1 MKMKNGMYLFAAAIV
16 AGTVGLS
23 SCSNDEDVVGGG
35 EASGVA
41 QKVTLGV
48 SVNGVSKKAAQG
60 EVNLGGAVADI
71 ANVLIVPVA
80 GGQYQ
85 VPISFGTVSG
95 SSKQSKVMDASL
107 QTTVNEFLVYGN
119 VPTDVTNAGAGAFGG
134 FTYSVAATNPDDANF
149 KQHNINEVVCAP
161 LALVYGV
168 DAKKFATSG
177 DATKENFWTA
187 DGGATWNADQS
198 AITSET
204 KGIKITGVKYQ
215 VGVMAS
221 KVFENTQFV
230 ASDVPFGEKAG
241 GDVELNEGNW
251 VSEIC
256 DNMKLTGIFVEGQN
270 STIND
275 KFVWSNPTWL
285 LDTPIAAVTKATR
298 NQDAWEAN
306 TAKIKTE
313 TVDGT
318 GVKVDNADF
327 YTVVAPDD
335 ADGIVV
341 SFQFQNNTG
350 RTLTLDNGNTVS
362 NGAYAY
368 YSVKL
373 NQKESKNIFAA
384 ATTTVLNARITDWG
398 KGTVVPP
405 TTTDVVIGVEFDVAW
420 AAGLSYD
427 FEI

>member
-1 MKMKNGMYLFAAAIV
+1 MKNGMYLFATAIV
-16 AGTVGLS
+16 ASTMGLA

-48 SVNGVSKKAAQG
+48 SVNGVSKKASQAD
-60 EVNLGGAVADI
+60 VNLGGAVADI

-85 VPISFGTVSG
+85 VPISFGTVKG
-95 SSKQSKVMDASL
+95 ASKQSAVVETSL

-119 VPTDVTNAGAGAFGG
+119 VPTNVTNAGAGAFGG
-134 FTYSVAATNPDDANF
+134 FNYTVSATNPDDANF
-149 KQHNINEVVCAP
+149 KAHNISEAVCGP
-161 LALVYGV
+161 LALVYGT
-168 DAKKFATSG
+168 DATTFATSAN
-177 DATKENFWTA
+177 ATSDNFWIA
-187 DGGATWNADQS
+187 EGGATWNTGQN

-221 KVFENTQFV
+221 KIFENTQFD
-230 ASDVPFGEKAG
+230 ASDNPFGQGNE
-241 GDVELNEGNW
+241 ELSADNW
-251 VSEIC
+251 VEQIC
-256 DNMKLTGIFVEGQN
+256 NNMKLTGIFVEGQN

-285 LDTPIAAVTKATR
+285 LDTPHTATTATR
-298 NQDAWEAN
+298 NTDAWENNA
-306 TAKIKTE
+306 AKIKTE
-313 TVDGT
+313 TVETGT

-327 YTVVAPDD
+327 YTVVAPDN

-350 RTLTLDNGNTVS
+350 RVLTLDDGKTVA

-373 NQKESKNIFAA
+373 NKKESKDIFAA
-384 ATTTVLNARITDWG
+384 ATTTVLNARITDWS

>member
-1 MKMKNGMYLFAAAIV
+1 
-16 AGTVGLS
+16 
-23 SCSNDEDVVGGG
+23 
-35 EASGVA
+35 
-41 QKVTLGV
+41 
-48 SVNGVSKKAAQG
+48 
-60 EVNLGGAVADI
+60 
-71 ANVLIVPVA
+71 
-80 GGQYQ
+80 
-85 VPISFGTVSG
+85 
-95 SSKQSKVMDASL
+95 
-107 QTTVNEFLVYGN
+107 
-119 VPTDVTNAGAGAFGG
+119 
-134 FTYSVAATNPDDANF
+134 
-149 KQHNINEVVCAP
+149 
-161 LALVYGV
+161 
-168 DAKKFATSG
+168 
-177 DATKENFWTA
+177 
-187 DGGATWNADQS
+187 
-198 AITSET
+198 
-204 KGIKITGVKYQ
+204 
-215 VGVMAS
+215 
-221 KVFENTQFV
+221 
-230 ASDVPFGEKAG
+230 
-241 GDVELNEGNW
+241 
-251 VSEIC
+251 
-256 DNMKLTGIFVEGQN
+256 MKLTGIFVEGQN

-341 SFQFQNNTG
+341 SSQFQNNTG

-373 NQKESKNIFAA
+373 NQKESKNIVAA
-384 ATTTVLNARITDWG
+384 ATTTVLTARITDWG

>member
-1 MKMKNGMYLFAAAIV
+1 MFAMAIV

-48 SVNGVSKKAAQG
+48 SVNGVSKKASQAD
-60 EVNLGGAVADI
+60 VNLGGAVADI
-71 ANVLIVPVA
+71 TNVLIVPVA

-85 VPISFGTVSG
+85 VPISFGTVTG
-95 SSKQSKVMDASL
+95 ASKQSAVVETSL

-119 VPTDVTNAGAGAFGG
+119 VPKNVAIAGVGAFGG
-134 FTYSVAATNPDDANF
+134 FNYTVAATNPDDANF
-149 KQHNINEVVCAP
+149 KAHNISEAVCGP

-168 DAKKFATSG
+168 DAKTFATSG
-177 DATKENFWTA
+177 DVTKDNFWTA
-187 DGGATWNADQS
+187 EGGATWNTGQS

-221 KVFENTQFV
+221 KIFENTQYV
-230 ASDVPFGEKAG
+230 ADDVPFGAKDEN
-241 GDVELNEGNW
+241 DVVLSAENW
-251 VSEIC
+251 VEQIC
-256 DNMKLTGIFVEGQN
+256 NNMKLTGIFVEGQN

-285 LDTPIAAVTKATR
+285 LDTPHIATTATR
-298 NQDAWEAN
+298 NTDAWADN
-306 TAKIKTE
+306 AAKIKTE
-313 TVDGT
+313 TVETGT

-350 RTLTLDNGNTVS
+350 RLLTLDDGSTVAD
-362 NGAYAY
+362 GAYTY

-373 NQKESKNIFAA
+373 NQKDSKDIFAA
-384 ATTTVLNARITDWG
+384 ATTTVLNARITDWS

-405 TTTDVVIGVEFDVAW
+405 TTTDVVIGVEFDVDW

>member
-16 AGTVGLS
+16 ASTVGLS

-48 SVNGVSKKAAQG
+48 YVNGVGKKASQAD
-60 EVNLGGAVADI
+60 VNLGGSVADI
-71 ANVLIVPVA
+71 ENVLIVPVA
-80 GGQYQ
+80 GDRYQ
-85 VPISFGTVSG
+85 VPIKFGSVNG
-95 SSKQSKVMDASL
+95 AAKQSTVVETSL
-107 QTTVNEFLVYGN
+107 QTTVDEFLVYGN
-119 VPTDVTNAGAGAFGG
+119 VPENVTNAGEGTFGG
-134 FTYSVAATNPDDANF
+134 FEYSVAATNPDDENF
-149 KQHNINEVVCAP
+149 KTQGITETVCGP

-168 DAKKFATSG
+168 DTKEFKVSG
-177 DATKENFWTA
+177 DATKDNFWTA
-187 DGGATWNADQS
+187 ASWNEGS
-198 AITSET
+198 ITSAT
-204 KGIKITGVKYQ
+204 KGVQITGVKYQ

-221 KVFENTQFV
+221 KIFENTNFV
-230 ASDVPFGEKAG
+230 ADDVPFSVKKDGV
-241 GDVELNEGNW
+241 DVPLNDGNW
-251 VSEIC
+251 VTDIC

-285 LDTPIAAVTKATR
+285 LDVPVANVEKATR
-298 NQDAWEAN
+298 NQEEWEN
-306 TAKIKTE
+306 NPNHIKTE
-313 TVDGT
+313 MAAGT
-318 GVKVDNADF
+318 GVKVDGADF
-327 YTVVAPDD
+327 YTVVAPDSG
-335 ADGIVV
+335 DGIVV

-350 RTLTLDNGNTVS
+350 RVLTLDDGNTVA
-362 NGAYAY
+362 NGKYAY

-373 NQKESKNIFAA
+373 NKKESKDIFAA

-420 AAGLSYD
+420 TAGVSYD

>member
-1 MKMKNGMYLFAAAIV
+1 MKNGMYLFAMAIV
-16 AGTVGLS
+16 AGTMGLS

-35 EASGVA
+35 EASGVS

-48 SVNGVSKKAAQG
+48 SVNGVSKKASQAD
-60 EVNLGGAVADI
+60 VNLGGAVADI

-85 VPISFGTVSG
+85 VPISFGTVTG
-95 SSKQSKVMDASL
+95 TSKQSAVVETSL

-119 VPTDVTNAGAGAFGG
+119 VPTSVTNAGVGAFGG
-134 FTYSVAATNPDDANF
+134 FDYSVAATNPDDTNF
-149 KQHNINEVVCAP
+149 KNNGISEAVCGP
-161 LALVYGV
+161 LALVYG
-168 DAKKFATSG
+168 A
-177 DATKENFWTA
+177 DATKFAISTNATSENFWTA
-187 DGGATWNADQS
+187 EGGATWVANQTV
-198 AITSET
+198 ITSDT
-204 KGIKITGVKYQ
+204 KGIKITGVTYK

-221 KVFENTQFV
+221 KIFENTQYV
-230 ASDVPFGEKAG
+230 ANDVPFGALAEG
-241 GDVELNEGNW
+241 EDVALSEQNW
-251 VSEIC
+251 VEQIC
-256 DNMKLTGIFVEGQN
+256 NNMKLTGIFVEGQN

-285 LDTPIAAVTKATR
+285 LDTPHTATTATR
-298 NQDAWEAN
+298 NTDAWEDNA
-306 TAKIKTE
+306 AKIKTE
-313 TVDGT
+313 TVETGT

-350 RTLTLDNGNTVS
+350 RVLTLDDGNTVA

-373 NQKESKNIFAA
+373 NQKDSKDIFAA

>member
-1 MKMKNGMYLFAAAIV
+1 MFAMAIV

-48 SVNGVSKKAAQG
+48 SVNGVGKKASQAD
-60 EVNLGGAVADI
+60 VNLGGAVADI
-71 ANVLIVPVA
+71 TNVLIVPVA

-85 VPISFGTVSG
+85 VPISFGTVTG
-95 SSKQSKVMDASL
+95 ASKQSTVVETSL

-119 VPTDVTNAGAGAFGG
+119 VPEDVTNASAGAFGG
-134 FTYSVAATNPDDANF
+134 FNYTVAATNPDDTNF
-149 KQHNINEVVCAP
+149 KAHNISEAVCGP
-161 LALVYGV
+161 LALVYGT
-168 DAKKFATSG
+168 DATTFATSA
-177 DATKENFWTA
+177 DATSDNFWAA
-187 DGGATWNADQS
+187 DGGATWNTGQS
-198 AITSET
+198 TITSDT

-230 ASDVPFGEKAG
+230 ASDVPFGEKAE
-241 GDVELNEGNW
+241 GDALSADNW
-251 VSEIC
+251 VEQIC
-256 DNMKLTGIFVEGQN
+256 NNMKLTGIFVEGQN
-270 STIND
+270 STINE
-275 KFVWSNPTWL
+275 KFVWSSPTWL
-285 LDTPIAAVTKATR
+285 LDTPHTATKATR
-298 NQDAWEAN
+298 NMDAWADN
-306 TAKIKTE
+306 AAKIKTE
-313 TVDGT
+313 TVTTGT

-350 RTLTLDNGNTVS
+350 RVLTLDDGGTVD

-373 NQKESKNIFAA
+373 NQKEGKNIFAV